1 MEDGI
6 LRSNNASPARTR
18 GAPFLV
24 RENVFRLCKPGFP
37 LDIEMIIFS

>member
-1 MEDGI
+1 MEDEI
-6 LRSNNASPARTR
+6 LWPDNASPARTP

-37 LDIEMIIFS
+37 LDIKMIIFS